1 MEIRCVYTEGN
12 QNVIQEA
19 VDRLP
24 ASGGTVIVPRGEWKS
39 GAIHLKSNVKL
50 YLEEGCVIHFSSCM
64 EDYLRRYLLAGKAWN
79 VTIIRRLST
88 RQTVRMLQSAAP
100 VC

>member
-24 ASGGTVIVPRGEWKS
+24 SAGGTVIVPRGNWKS
-39 GAIHLKSNVKL
+39 GAIHLKSNVNL
-50 YLEEGCVIHFSSCM
+50 YLEEGCVFISVPAWRITF
-64 EDYLRRYLLAGKAWN
+64 RRYLHAGKAWN

>member
-50 YLEEGCVIHFSSCM
+50 YLEEG
-64 EDYLRRYLLAGKAWN
+64 
-79 VTIIRRLST
+79 
-88 RQTVRMLQSAAP
+88 
-100 VC
+100 

>member
-24 ASGGTVIVPRGEWKS
+24 ASGGPVIVPRGEWKS

-64 EDYLRRYLLAGKAWN
+64 EDYLRRYLHAGKAWN

>member
-24 ASGGTVIVPRGEWKS
+24 SAGGTVIVPRGNWKS

-50 YLEEGCVIHFSSCM
+50 LSLIH
-64 EDYLRRYLLAGKAWN
+64 
-79 VTIIRRLST
+79 I
-88 RQTVRMLQSAAP
+88 
-100 VC
+100 